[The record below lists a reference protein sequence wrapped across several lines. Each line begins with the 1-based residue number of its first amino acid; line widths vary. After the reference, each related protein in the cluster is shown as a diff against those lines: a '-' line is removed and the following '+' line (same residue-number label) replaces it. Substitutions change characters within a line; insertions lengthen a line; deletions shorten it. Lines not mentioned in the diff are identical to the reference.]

1 MAADSTDKQSE
12 LLQRFSFDKLRF
24 KKIDVMSSG
33 VLYRGILIGADES
46 DIYLKGALRWLI
58 LPLDRVTS
66 IKLTGTKEV
75 FDPHKHVDPDFYSEP
90 TDEDS

>member
-1 MAADSTDKQSE
+1 MAADSTDKQAD

-24 KKIDVMSSG
+24 KRIDVISSG
-33 VLYRGILIGADES
+33 ILYRGILIGADET

-58 LPLDRVTS
+58 LPLDRITS
-66 IKLTGTKEV
+66 IKLTGTKLA
-75 FDPHKHVDPDFYSEP
+75 FNPLKHIDSDFYFEP